1 MKREE
6 SIKQQL
12 IEKVSYLEGKINIQR
27 SRRLYADVTLANFE
41 EVFAYASKEMNFS
54 HLLTITGL
62 DEQDNIG
69 IIYHLAQK
77 EILLNIKTSVPKNNP
92 NLKSIIK
99 YFPGAEIYERELVD
113 LLGVKVEGLPEGY
126 RYPLTDEW
134 PKDQFPLRKDWKP
147 DSQKVGC

>member
-1 MKREE
+1 M
-6 SIKQQL
+6 L
-12 IEKVSYLEGKINIQR
+12 FR
-27 SRRLYADVTLANFE
+27 S
-41 EVFAYASKEMNFS
+41 
-54 HLLTITGL
+54 
-62 DEQDNIG
+62 
-69 IIYHLAQK
+69 LAQK

-92 NLKSIIK
+92 NLKSIIG

-147 DSQKVGC
+147 GSQKAGC